1 MSSILY
7 HTARTSSSA
16 QRCGRHSREPGRP
29 LCGVLRTAPL
39 CGRLC
44 RVPGHH
50 PSIRPSATRRSGKV
64 EKRSSGEADVQ
75 STTSLLHFSASP
87 LFRFSASRTDGWT
100 DGRMDAN
107 DFVLRRDFFQA
118 VRTDGL
124 CNANR
129 RDFVPAGS
137 LHLAV
142 G

>member
-50 PSIRPSATRRSGKV
+50 PSIHKV

-87 LFRFSASRTDGWT
+87 LFRFSTSPRRGRT
-100 DGRMDAN
+100 DGRMEGWTQTTSSSAGTFFKRCGRM
-107 DFVLRRDFFQA
+107 DFATQTAGTLSRR
-118 VRTDGL
+118 GL
-124 CNANR
+124 
-129 RDFVPAGS
+129 S
-137 LHLAV
+137 T
-142 G
+142 